1 MGKALLL
8 VGALCVAAAAGG
20 AQQNASKAKPAAA
33 RATAETHSQ
42 VAAANE
48 QRREAMQADLR
59 RMRALLEQMQN
70 NLGFV
75 QSGATPL
82 KHQFELEIEMWR
94 ALLGHM
100 ERNMQPGSAP
110 VK

>member
-1 MGKALLL
+1 MRKALLL
-8 VGALCVAAAAGG
+8 VGALWVATAAGM
-20 AQQNASKAKPAAA
+20 AQQKASQAKPVA

-42 VAAANE
+42 VAAADT

-59 RMRALLEQMQN
+59 KMRVLLEQMQN

-82 KHQFELEIEMWR
+82 KHQFELEIDMWR
-94 ALLGHM
+94 TLLEHM
-100 ERNMQPGSAP
+100 ERNLEPGSAA

>member
-1 MGKALLL
+1 MRRTLLL
-8 VGALCVAAAAGG
+8 VGVLWVAAGAGM
-20 AQQNASKAKPAAA
+20 AQQNASQAKPAAA

-42 VAAANE
+42 VAAADT
-48 QRREAMQADLR
+48 QRSEAMQADLR

-75 QSGATPL
+75 QSGASPL
-82 KHQFELEIEMWR
+82 KHQFELEIDMWR
-94 ALLGHM
+94 TLLEHM
-100 ERNMQPGSAP
+100 ERTAGNAA